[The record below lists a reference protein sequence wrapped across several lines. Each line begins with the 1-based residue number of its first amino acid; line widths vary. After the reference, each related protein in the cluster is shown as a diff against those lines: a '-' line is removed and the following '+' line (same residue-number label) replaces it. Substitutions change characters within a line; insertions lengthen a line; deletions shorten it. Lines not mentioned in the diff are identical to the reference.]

1 MYMMQMYTVKT
12 RNSQN
17 NNKRWCFSLCFTY
30 ACIFRE
36 QRNLQGKISLEDDRI
51 VKEMLS
57 SSSSDTFYIGGMD
70 ISFFEGDNVNAC
82 AALVVCSYPDLE
94 VPKFLNHAKWERERE
109 RERERVCMDFVY
121 TCRKWYK
128 QELASEFYYGWST
141 SLSLSLSLSLDSW
154 FSCIHNIITS
164 EPFAICFTRNNACI
178 MYKVNIP
185 AWTFDAYL

>member
-1 MYMMQMYTVKT
+1 MPFISSILHFKDGMNQCASPSPYLISPRLKPFRRGSSPHFQSLQINTPPPLSLMYMMQMYTVKT
-12 RNSQN
+12 RNSPN
-17 NNKRWCFSLCFTY
+17 NNKTWCYSLFFSY

-94 VPKFLNHAKWERERE
+94 VPKFLNHAK
-109 RERERVCMDFVY
+109 
-121 TCRKWYK
+121 
-128 QELASEFYYGWST
+128 
-141 SLSLSLSLSLDSW
+141 
-154 FSCIHNIITS
+154 
-164 EPFAICFTRNNACI
+164 
-178 MYKVNIP
+178 
-185 AWTFDAYL
+185 